1 MREELGITDVP
12 LPPVI
17 RRRAVEHCKKLYAE
31 KNARIMHAFE
41 VKQLQNEEFDI
52 DEFFRKQKLDG
63 ISVESPVLES
73 TLNMLGF
80 DLIILPLPRKIVPGE
95 KYYYDIRYADLSEVP
110 VPASRPPMYAGNGSP
125 DDIEHYQSFTALP
138 GTL

>member
-1 MREELGITDVP
+1 
-12 LPPVI
+12 
-17 RRRAVEHCKKLYAE
+17 
-31 KNARIMHAFE
+31 MHAFE
-41 VKQLQNEEFDI
+41 VKQLENEEFDI

-95 KYYYDIRYADLSEVP
+95 RYNYDIRYADLSEVP

-138 GTL
+138 GIYL